1 MNRNDAN
8 GAEQNRSR
16 LEHIAPAPVSFLRR
30 PKPFD
35 REAAMRAYE
44 KEHPEALEARMQALK
59 NRHAGTNLKIFSS
72 DPQRFFEAGFTEI
85 LATRMAGLP
94 IVNAKLSVAATP
106 FVRIHIDQTQ
116 AWIGVVVTPWAV
128 MAILAP
134 ALREGWRFVPAG
146 GIEEIELAAGTFR
159 FVACADSILGHY
171 RSLSLKSPV
180 FEFQDMASAKA
191 FAQTCL
197 NLLIGREELREQA
210 EPENPILSP
219 QEPQPEP
226 IKGKLTRRELL
237 GRYTQPLAVDL
248 DQQRRQSASDKP
260 PQDATAPE
268 PGTSGEKA

>member
-8 GAEQNRSR
+8 DAEQNRSR

-219 QEPQPEP
+219 QEHQPEP
-226 IKGKLTRRELL
+226 IKEKLTRRELL

>member
-1 MNRNDAN
+1 MNRNDAS

-106 FVRIHIDQTQ
+106 FVRIRIDQTQ

-226 IKGKLTRRELL
+226 INEKLTRRELL

>member
-16 LEHIAPAPVSFLRR
+16 LEHIAPALVSFLRR

-106 FVRIHIDQTQ
+106 FVRIRIDQTQ

-134 ALREGWRFVPAG
+134 VLREGWRFVPAG

-219 QEPQPEP
+219 QEPQPES
-226 IKGKLTRRELL
+226 IKEKLTRRELL

>member
-219 QEPQPEP
+219 QEPQSEP
-226 IKGKLTRRELL
+226 IKEKLTRRELL

>member
-1 MNRNDAN
+1 MNRHDAN

-72 DPQRFFEAGFTEI
+72 DPQHFFEAGFTEI

-94 IVNAKLSVAATP
+94 IVNAKLSVAATL
-106 FVRIHIDQTQ
+106 FVRIRIDQTQ
-116 AWIGVVVTPWAV
+116 AWIGVVITPWAV

-219 QEPQPEP
+219 QEPQAEP
-226 IKGKLTRRELL
+226 IKEKLTRRELL

>member
-1 MNRNDAN
+1 
-8 GAEQNRSR
+8 
-16 LEHIAPAPVSFLRR
+16 
-30 PKPFD
+30 
-35 REAAMRAYE
+35 MRAYE

-226 IKGKLTRRELL
+226 IKEKLTRRELL

>member
-180 FEFQDMASAKA
+180 YEFQDMASAKA

-210 EPENPILSP
+210 EPENPILSQ

-226 IKGKLTRRELL
+226 IKEKLTRRELL

>member
-85 LATRMAGLP
+85 LATRMVGLP

-106 FVRIHIDQTQ
+106 FVRIHVDQTQ

-219 QEPQPEP
+219 QEPQAEP
-226 IKGKLTRRELL
+226 IKEKLTRRELL

>member
-219 QEPQPEP
+219 QAAQPEP
-226 IKGKLTRRELL
+226 IKEKLTRRELL

>member
-30 PKPFD
+30 PKLFD

-85 LATRMAGLP
+85 LATRMVGLP

-106 FVRIHIDQTQ
+106 FVRIHVDQTQ

-219 QEPQPEP
+219 QEPQAEP
-226 IKGKLTRRELL
+226 IKEKLTRRELL

>member
-59 NRHAGTNLKIFSS
+59 NRHAGTNLKILSS

-219 QEPQPEP
+219 QEPQAEP
-226 IKGKLTRRELL
+226 IKEKLTRRELL

>member
-94 IVNAKLSVAATP
+94 IVNANLSVAATP

-219 QEPQPEP
+219 QEPQAEP
-226 IKGKLTRRELL
+226 IKEKLTRRELL

>member
-106 FVRIHIDQTQ
+106 FVRIRIDQTQ

-159 FVACADSILGHY
+159 FVACADTILGHY

-219 QEPQPEP
+219 QEPQAEP
-226 IKGKLTRRELL
+226 IKEKLTRRELL

>member
-226 IKGKLTRRELL
+226 IKKKLTRRELL

>member
-219 QEPQPEP
+219 QEPQAEP
-226 IKGKLTRRELL
+226 IKEKLTRRELL

>member
-180 FEFQDMASAKA
+180 FEFQDMVSAKA

-210 EPENPILSP
+210 EPENRILSP

-226 IKGKLTRRELL
+226 IKEKLTRRELL

>member
-16 LEHIAPAPVSFLRR
+16 LETIAPAPVSFLRR

-59 NRHAGTNLKIFSS
+59 SRHAGTNLKIFSS

-94 IVNAKLSVAATP
+94 IVNAKLSVAATA

-134 ALREGWRFVPAG
+134 ALREGWHFVPAG

-219 QEPQPEP
+219 QEPQAEP
-226 IKGKLTRRELL
+226 IKEKLTRRELL

>member
-171 RSLSLKSPV
+171 
-180 FEFQDMASAKA
+180 
-191 FAQTCL
+191 
-197 NLLIGREELREQA
+197 IGREELREQA

-226 IKGKLTRRELL
+226 IKEKLTRRELL

>member
-134 ALREGWRFVPAG
+134 ALREGWHFVPAG

-219 QEPQPEP
+219 QEPQAEP
-226 IKGKLTRRELL
+226 IKEKLTRRELL

>member
-1 MNRNDAN
+1 MTHNEAS
-8 GAEQNRSR
+8 GAGTSRSR
-16 LEHIAPAPVSFLRR
+16 LDNVAPAPISFLRR

-44 KEHPEALEARMQALK
+44 KEHPEALQTRMQALRS
-59 NRHAGTNLKIFSS
+59 RHAGTSLKIFPS

-94 IVNAKLSVAATP
+94 IVNTKLSVAATP
-106 FVRIHIDQTQ
+106 FVRILIDQTQ

-134 ALREGWRFVPAG
+134 AAREGWSFVPAG

-159 FVACADSILGHY
+159 FVACADNILGHY

-197 NLLIGREELREQA
+197 NLLLGREELQEDS
-210 EPENPILSP
+210 EPESPILSQQTP
-219 QEPQPEP
+219 PLEPM
-226 IKGKLTRRELL
+226 KKTLSRRELL
-237 GRYTQPLAVDL
+237 GRYAQPLAVDL
-248 DQQRRQSASDKP
+248 EQKCRSSDA
-260 PQDATAPE
+260 DSRSRGIVPE
-268 PGTSGEKA
+268 PITTGDKV

>member
-1 MNRNDAN
+1 MTHNEASGTDTS
-8 GAEQNRSR
+8 RSR
-16 LEHIAPAPVSFLRR
+16 LDNVAPTPISFLRR

-35 REAAMRAYE
+35 RDAAMRAYE
-44 KEHPEALEARMQALK
+44 KEHPEALQTRMQALRS
-59 NRHAGTNLKIFSS
+59 RHAGTSLKVFPN
-72 DPQRFFEAGFTEI
+72 DPQRFFGFTEI

-106 FVRIHIDQTQ
+106 FVRILIDQTQ

-134 ALREGWRFVPAG
+134 VAREGWSFVPAG

-159 FVACADSILGHY
+159 FVACADNILGHY

-197 NLLIGREELREQA
+197 NLLLGREELQEDS
-210 EPENPILSP
+210 EPENPILSQQTP
-219 QEPQPEP
+219 PLEPM
-226 IKGKLTRRELL
+226 KKTLSRRELL
-237 GRYTQPLAVDL
+237 GRYAQPLAVDL
-248 DQQRRQSASDKP
+248 EQKRRSSDA
-260 PQDATAPE
+260 DSRSRGTVPE
-268 PGTSGEKA
+268 PITTGDKV

>member
-219 QEPQPEP
+219 QEPQAEP
-226 IKGKLTRRELL
+226 IKEKLTRRELL

-268 PGTSGEKA
+268 LGTSGEKA